1 MNKYENSMLSPE
13 REDPDEI
20 GREYW
25 DDLRGETKREGE
37 EWTIRDDRAAEWAI
51 EKIRAA
57 REERD
62 RLIGLAELKIA
73 ELEDRKQRLRDR
85 CDMETGWLQ
94 GKLAEYF
101 DIVPHKA
108 TKTTESYKLL
118 TGTLKVKKGGAVMK
132 PDEERLTEYLFQ
144 NFPEY
149 VKVVQKPAWGEY
161 KKRLTV
167 TDAGVVDTETGEVV
181 DCVTVEQKPDEF
193 IVEVH
198 R

>member
-1 MNKYENSMLSPE
+1 MNDYENSMIQPE
-13 REDPDEI
+13 PREDDEI

-73 ELEDRKQRLRDR
+73 ELEEKKQRLRDR

-101 DIVPHKA
+101 DTVPHKA
-108 TKTTESYKLL
+108 TKTTESYSLL
-118 TGTLKVKKGGAVMK
+118 TGKLKLKKGGRVMK
-132 PDEERLTEYLFQ
+132 ATDELTAYLKANAPEYLKMS
-144 NFPEY
+144 P
-149 VKVVQKPAWGEY
+149 KWGEF
-161 KKRLTV
+161 KKRLTI
-167 TDAGVVDTETGEVV
+167 TDAGAVDSETGEVV
-181 DCVTVEQKPDEF
+181 PGVEIEEKNDEF
-193 IVEVH
+193 IVEV
-198 R
+198 

>member
-57 REERD
+57 REDRD

-101 DIVPHKA
+101 DTVPHKA
-108 TKTTESYKLL
+108 TETTESYSLL
-118 TGTLKVKKGGAVMK
+118 TGKLKLKKGGRTMK
-132 PDEERLTEYLFQ
+132 ATDALTEWLAQ
-144 NFPEY
+144 NAPEY
-149 VKVVQKPAWGEY
+149 IQTVKKPKWGEY
-161 KKRLTV
+161 KKRLTI
-167 TDAGVVDTETGEVV
+167 TDAGAVDTETGEVV
-181 DCVTVEQKPDEF
+181 PGVEIEEKNDEF
-193 IVEVH
+193 IVEV
-198 R
+198 